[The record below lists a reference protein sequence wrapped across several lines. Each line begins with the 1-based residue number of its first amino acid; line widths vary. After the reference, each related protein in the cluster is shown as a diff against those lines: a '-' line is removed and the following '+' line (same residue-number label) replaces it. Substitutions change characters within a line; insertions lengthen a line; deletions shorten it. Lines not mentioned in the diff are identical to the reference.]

1 MCLWFPLYKP
11 GNILYEAG
19 YIQNRSL
26 IRASNIKGNYSCDGL
41 YALYKPGNKEVF
53 EKNIA
58 RWPKGN
64 IFFNT
69 SELPGLYNAYRTM
82 DHGIYDIS

>member
-1 MCLWFPLYKP
+1 MIIVKFWYNISSGYMDFMCYIYHGPEVYIMLYINLAIRKYLKK
-11 GNILYEAG
+11 ILPEG
-19 YIQNRSL
+19 R
-26 IRASNIKGNYSCDGL
+26 R
-41 YALYKPGNKEVF
+41 
-53 EKNIA
+53 
-58 RWPKGN
+58 PKGN